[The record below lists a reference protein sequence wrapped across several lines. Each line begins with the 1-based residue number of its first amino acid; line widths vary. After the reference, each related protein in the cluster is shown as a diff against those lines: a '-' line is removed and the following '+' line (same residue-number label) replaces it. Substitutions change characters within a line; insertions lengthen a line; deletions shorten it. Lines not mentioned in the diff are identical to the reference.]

1 MKNASK
7 GSLLFIAALMLGIA
21 GCASTGQ
28 GEKTS
33 TGQGE
38 KTGVYVDDSWI
49 TTKVKSELVAE
60 DETKARNIKVNTMKG
75 VVTLT
80 GTAETWQESYKAADL
95 ARGVKGVTS
104 VENDIRVQ

>member
-7 GSLLFIAALMLGIA
+7 GSLLFVAALMLGVA

-28 GEKTS
+28 GER
-33 TGQGE
+33 TGA
-38 KTGVYVDDSWI
+38 YVDDSWI

-104 VENDIRVQ
+104 VQNEIRVQ